1 MIIDTC
7 EIIVNNHRLPNSP
20 AVIMDEFET
29 LICNLEAQEMEYQI
43 VGDLNCDLL
52 EMGKKAHSKRLI
64 DILDIDQL
72 KQVITEPN

>member
-1 MIIDTC
+1 MTRD
-7 EIIVNNHRLPNSP
+7 IIVNNPRLPNSP

-52 EMGKKAHSKRLI
+52 EMGEKLI
-64 DILDIDQL
+64 VNVLLISWIF
-72 KQVITEPN
+72 IN